1 MPTAQFL
8 LGKIRSGKFA
18 KPPPPPGDI
27 MVKYPPRIG
36 LNVSLSDYK
45 CSSCT
50 LCNVLFA
57 GFLTTSVIISAVF
70 IYFHWY
76 QEIFYYYFLLLI

>member
-18 KPPPPPGDI
+18 EPPSPPGYHGKI
-27 MVKYPPRIG
+27 PPRIG

-45 CSSCT
+45 CSSC
-50 LCNVLFA
+50 NN
-57 GFLTTSVIISAVF
+57 
-70 IYFHWY
+70 
-76 QEIFYYYFLLLI
+76 